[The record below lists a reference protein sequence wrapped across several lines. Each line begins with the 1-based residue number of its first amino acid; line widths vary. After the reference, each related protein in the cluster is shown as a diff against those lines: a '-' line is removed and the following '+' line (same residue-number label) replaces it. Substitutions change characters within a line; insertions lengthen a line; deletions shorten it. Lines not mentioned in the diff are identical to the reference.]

1 MLSLRAGASLGLLGR
16 RWLRTAATPL
26 LRQSSNSH
34 PPLVLPRLDADL
46 DKRIQETQSTTLPPT
61 TFGAEIIY
69 DPIFNKG
76 TGFSQRE
83 QDRLGLRGLVP
94 PGGFTLEQQ
103 AERAYYNFHR
113 AGGTHERDIARGVHE
128 NVVAK
133 HLFMVALQDRNETL
147 FYRLITDKIA
157 EMAPIIYTP
166 TVGYACVNAN
176 MLFRRPRGMYF
187 TARDLGDMH
196 ALVRNWP
203 RPEVDVV
210 VITDG
215 SRILGLG
222 DLGVQ
227 GMAIPIGKISLY
239 VAAGGIDPSRC
250 MPALI
255 DVGTDNEQLL
265 KNKHYMGLRH
275 PRITGAE
282 YIKIVDEVVIA
293 ISQRFPNAIIQFE
306 DFKTPNAEML
316 LKRYQN
322 VFRCFNDDIQG
333 TGAMTLAGLLA
344 ASRRTKRPLSQS
356 RVVCV
361 GAGSAGLGVCNV
373 LLDAMERQGLSRQEA
388 LKNFYLVDK
397 DGLITSKRSQLQ
409 HGQDHFARSDSTD
422 FEGAPLLETIKHAQP
437 HVLLGVSGVGGI
449 FSEACVRQMA
459 STCPEPI
466 IFAMS
471 NPTHLSEC
479 TAEQAYTWTEG
490 RTIFA
495 SGSPFG
501 PVTVNG
507 VTHVP
512 SQSNNMYIF
521 PGVGQGVLTAGA
533 RIIPQR
539 MFYQAAVELSNT
551 VSEEMLR
558 QGEVFPGIS
567 DIRSVSQR
575 IAAAVAR
582 VAVEEGVATIEPEN
596 GIDWEEMV
604 RRRMWEPRYRTLVS
618 EKTTLVP

>member
-1 MLSLRAGASLGLLGR
+1 MSAMMCR
-16 RWLRTAATPL
+16 RWLSTAVQLQRTIL
-26 LRQSSNSH
+26 
-34 PPLVLPRLDADL
+34 PPLVLPRLEAEL
-46 DKRIQETQSTTLPPT
+46 DRRIRSTESRMLPPT

-69 DPIFNKG
+69 DPIYNKG

-83 QDRLGLRGLVP
+83 QDRLGLRGLVT

-113 AGGTHERDIARGVHE
+113 SGGTIPNGIPDTSQKSL
-128 NVVAK
+128 VAK
-133 HLFMVALQDRNETL
+133 HLFMVSLQDRNETL
-147 FYRLITDKIA
+147 FYRLVKDHIA

-166 TVGYACVNAN
+166 TVGFACVNAN

-187 TARDLGDMH
+187 TARDLGDMD

-203 RPEVDVV
+203 RSEVDVV

-239 VAAGGIDPSRC
+239 VAAGGLDPSRC
-250 MPALI
+250 MPVVI
-255 DVGTDNEQLL
+255 DVGTDNTELL
-265 KNKHYMGLRH
+265 ENKHYMGLRH
-275 PRITGAE
+275 PRITGKD
-282 YIKIVDEVVIA
+282 YVKVLDEVVISIA
-293 ISQRFPNAIIQFE
+293 RRFPKAIIQFE

-333 TGAMTLAGLLA
+333 IGAMTLAGLLA
-344 ASRRTKRPLSQS
+344 ALRRTDRLLFKC

-373 LLDAMERQGLSRQEA
+373 LLDAMERQGLTREEA
-388 LKNFYLVDK
+388 LRRFYLIDK
-397 DGLITSKRSQLQ
+397 DGLITAKRSELQ
-409 HGQDHFARSDSTD
+409 QGQDHFARADCTED
-422 FEGAPLLETIKHAQP
+422 EGAPLLETIKRAKP
-437 HVLLGVSGVGGI
+437 HILLGVSGVGGA
-449 FSEACVRQMA
+449 FSEDCLRQMA
-459 STCPEPI
+459 STCDMPI

-479 TAEQAYTWTEG
+479 TAEQAYTWTDG

-495 SGSPFG
+495 SGSPFD
-501 PVTVNG
+501 PVTVDN
-507 VTHVP
+507 VTHIP

-521 PGVGQGVLTAGA
+521 PGVGFGALASGA
-533 RIIPQR
+533 RIIPQH
-539 MFYQAAVELSNT
+539 MFYRAAVALSET
-551 VSEEMLR
+551 VTEDMLSR
-558 QGEVFPGIS
+558 GEVFPGIS
-567 DIRSVSQR
+567 DIRNTSHR
-575 IAAAVAR
+575 IAVAVAKT
-582 VAVEEGVATIEPEN
+582 AVEDGVATIVPDDH
-596 GIDWEEMV
+596 DWERHV
-604 RRRMWEPRYRTLVS
+604 LDRMWEPTYRSLVHPL
-618 EKTTLVP
+618 TTLAQ